1 MRNLCFKAQPDG
13 GALPAVLAGI
23 TMAPRGMGPD
33 PSKIEVQG
41 NGYLD
46 AKFPRLDYIKKATI
60 Q

>member
-1 MRNLCFKAQPDG
+1 MDVVERLYSSYG
-13 GALPAVLAGI
+13 E
-23 TMAPRGMGPD
+23 MAPRGQGPD

-46 AKFPRLDYIKKATI
+46 AKFPRLDYIKKAAI